1 MSGTLTRMTGGV
13 ADITPKLFIFPHA
26 GGTPQFYVPFAKSF
40 TTDIKRTAVQYPR
53 QGGKQ
58 DFGSFTSLPAVADQI
73 STMVSPAREGGVPG
87 SPVFFFGHSMGG
99 LLAFEVARRFEEA
112 GRPIA
117 ALFVSA
123 VAAPGR
129 VGYDDIPDTDE
140 GLLAAVSTLTGADP
154 EFMKNPE
161 FAAAILPT
169 LRGLKAIA
177 NYTCPPEVTL
187 SCPIHAFYGDDDEIA
202 TEEKVLPWAE
212 RTTAGFTVREFSGH
226 HFYLTDHLDE
236 LVPDVEEKLWA
247 RCRA

>member
-1 MSGTLTRMTGGV
+1 MTGGV

>member
-1 MSGTLTRMTGGV
+1 MTGGV

-73 STMVSPAREGGVPG
+73 GTMVSPDREGGVPG

-140 GLLAAVSTLTGADP
+140 G
-154 EFMKNPE
+154 
-161 FAAAILPT
+161 
-169 LRGLKAIA
+169 
-177 NYTCPPEVTL
+177 
-187 SCPIHAFYGDDDEIA
+187 
-202 TEEKVLPWAE
+202 
-212 RTTAGFTVREFSGH
+212 
-226 HFYLTDHLDE
+226 
-236 LVPDVEEKLWA
+236 
-247 RCRA
+247 